1 MKNTGQARI
10 AVDIGG
16 TFTDIALDNGTSLY
30 TAKTLTTPGNPVRGV
45 IDVIRIAC
53 ANAACAVESIAS
65 VIHGTT
71 LATNALIER
80 KGARVGLITTEGFRD
95 IIEIAYER
103 RYDQYDIFIDKPDLL
118 VTRED
123 CWTVLERVDADG
135 DVLQA
140 LDTDK
145 LNLLLKAI
153 DKRGTESIAI
163 CLLHSYANP
172 AHEIALRDLIQ
183 ARRPHLSITLS
194 SEVCPEIREFDRACT
209 ALANAYIKPLMARYL
224 NELSAALIGEGI
236 TAPLFIVTSGGGMT
250 TLETATRFPIRLV
263 ESGPSGGAVLAAKI
277 AQECTVNSALSF
289 DMGGTTAKLCLID
302 QGIPQR
308 SRQFEIGRAERF
320 VKGSGLPVRIPVVE
334 MIEIG
339 AGGGSI
345 SRVDA
350 LQRLMVGPD
359 SAGSDPGPACYGLGG
374 EQPTVTD
381 ADVALGFIEPKTF
394 AEGRVKLLPKLAKAV
409 IKSQIGSALNLST
422 NQAAYGISQMVDEN
436 MSNAARVHAVEHGK
450 EVSART
456 MIAFGG
462 NGPLHATRIAEKIGV
477 SKVIIPRDPGVGSAV
492 GFLSAPISYEIIRSL
507 YMCGDGID
515 SGAITR
521 LFAEMEREGRAVVQ
535 AGAAGVKLSE
545 KRLAF
550 MRYQGQ
556 GHEIE
561 IELPAGR
568 FGARLGK
575 EIRKRFDALY
585 QQQYGRTIPNVEVE
599 IINWAFVVAT
609 PAQVTRKVSAPRKL
623 RSAKPSAKSKIYWG
637 QHRKSLE
644 FRCYQRDNLQTGD
657 YINGP
662 ALIIEAQTTTLV
674 SPLFNATIDKVGNIV
689 MSATRTGRQN

>member
-1 MKNTGQARI
+1 MNNPDQARI

-16 TFTDIALDNGTSLY
+16 TFTDIALDRGTSLY
-30 TAKTLTTPGNPVRGV
+30 TAKTLTTSHNPVRGV

-53 ANAACAVESIAS
+53 SNAACAAESINS

-80 KGARVGLITTEGFRD
+80 KGAQVGLITTEGFRD

-123 CWTVLERVDADG
+123 CWTVPERIDADG
-135 DVLQA
+135 NILQA
-140 LDTDK
+140 LNTGK
-145 LNLLLKAI
+145 LDSLLKSI
-153 DKRGTESIAI
+153 DKRGVESIAI

-172 AHEIALRDLIQ
+172 SHEIALRDLIQ
-183 ARRPHLSITLS
+183 ARRPRLSITLS

-209 ALANAYIKPLMARYL
+209 ALANAYIKPLMANYL
-224 NELSAALIGEGI
+224 SDLSAALIAEGI

-277 AQECTVNSALSF
+277 AKECKVGSALSF

-302 QGIPQR
+302 QGEPQR
-308 SRQFEIGRAERF
+308 SRQFEIGRAARF

-345 SRVDA
+345 SRVDT

-374 EQPTVTD
+374 QLPTVTD
-381 ADVALGFIEPKTF
+381 ADVALGFIDPRTF
-394 AEGRVKLLPKLAKAV
+394 AEGRLKLQSKSAASV
-409 IKSQIGSALNLST
+409 IKSQIGSVLNLTT
-422 NQAAYGISQMVDEN
+422 NQAAYGISQIVDEN

-462 NGPLHATRIAEKIGV
+462 NGPLHATRIAQKIGV
-477 SKVIIPRDPGVGSAV
+477 SKIIIPCDPGVGSAV
-492 GFLSAPISYEIIRSL
+492 GFLSAPISFEIIRSL
-507 YMCGDGID
+507 YMRGDEFN
-515 SGAITR
+515 SGAVTR
-521 LFAEMEREGRAVVQ
+521 LFAEMEREGRAVVR
-535 AGAAGVKLSE
+535 AGAADQKLCE

-561 IELPAGR
+561 IELPAGK
-568 FGARLGK
+568 FGAGLGR
-575 EIRKRFDALY
+575 EIRQRFDTLY
-585 QQQYGRTIPNVEVE
+585 QQQYGRTVPNVDVE

-609 PAQVTRKVSAPRKL
+609 PGKVTRKLAAARKI
-623 RSAKPSAKSKIYWG
+623 RSARSSTKRRIYWG
-637 QHRKSLE
+637 QQRKFLE
-644 FRCYQRDNLQTGD
+644 FRCYHRANLKTGD
-657 YINGP
+657 HIRGP

-674 SPLFNATIDKVGNIV
+674 SPQFNATIDGVGNIILT
-689 MSATRTGRQN
+689 AIQPGRKN